1 MSQTFLIVTAQV
13 GVDSAHLFFFFL
25 DASVLHKCPVA
36 IAPVTLFSGLC
47 FDSPPNLLRDH
58 FQKIKIVGGGGW
70 IRLPTHTQCVY
81 NLRLTVHART
91 RPPLNMRRACEMS
104 SPAFELGEII
114 FLVFLG
120 GFSIQIKPH
129 YNNDRGVCVCV
140 CGVWGGM
147 FRVECPDWPV
157 SNNQV

>member
-13 GVDSAHLFFFFL
+13 GVDSAHLFFFGCECVAQVSSCHCTCYTFFG
-25 DASVLHKCPVA
+25 VLFRLPSQFVA
-36 IAPVTLFSGLC
+36 GPFS
-47 FDSPPNLLRDH
+47 
-58 FQKIKIVGGGGW
+58 KIKIVGGGGW

-140 CGVWGGM
+140 WGVRGYVQSRMPGLAS
-147 FRVECPDWPV
+147 E
-157 SNNQV
+157 Q